1 MQLGACSVDQG
12 GIKKHINNIKHSDDE
27 NRSQKQLLL
36 PHKLLGPVKIIEN
49 KFQINGFNLM
59 NAIMSTIFPP
69 PEESLKW
76 SII

>member
-12 GIKKHINNIKHSDDE
+12 GIKKHINNIKHSVDE

-49 KFQINGFNLM
+49 KFQINGLKLM
-59 NAIMSTIFPP
+59 V
-69 PEESLKW
+69 
-76 SII
+76 